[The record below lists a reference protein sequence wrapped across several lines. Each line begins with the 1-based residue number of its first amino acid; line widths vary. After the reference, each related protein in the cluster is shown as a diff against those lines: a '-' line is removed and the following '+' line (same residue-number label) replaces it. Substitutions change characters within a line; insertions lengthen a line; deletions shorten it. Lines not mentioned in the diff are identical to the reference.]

1 MSGNAR
7 HRSNVPRGRAF
18 AIFSLLVG
26 AAAIVIAVAA
36 FTVASPASDV
46 VLEVEVETATL
57 ATTASSVPETA
68 APAPSTTSTVPPTAP
83 STAPSTGPSTTI
95 TTSTTLPPEVPPTAV
110 VIDDLGISQG
120 VLPVGLEDD
129 GSMEVPDISD
139 IGWYLH
145 GATPGHPGATVLV
158 AHVWWHK
165 TAGPFHR
172 LGALEPGARIEV
184 DGEDGTIHE
193 YTVTK
198 RTMYD
203 KDKLPGD
210 LWRKSGP
217 ETLVLIT
224 CGGTLNQATRRYE
237 QNIVVYAVPTRE
249 VTDRPETI

>member
-7 HRSNVPRGRAF
+7 HRSNTSRGRAF

-26 AAAIVIAVAA
+26 VAAIVIAVAA
-36 FTVASPASDV
+36 FTVASPAADV
-46 VLEVEVETATL
+46 VLEVETATL
-57 ATTASSVPETA
+57 PTIGPAVAEAV
-68 APAPSTTSTVPPTAP
+68 APVPSTTSAVPSAAPSVAP
-83 STAPSTGPSTTI
+83 STEPSTTV

-110 VIDDLGISQG
+110 VIDDLGIEQG
-120 VLPVGLEDD
+120 VVAVGLEDD
-129 GSMEVPDISD
+129 GSMEVPDVAD

-184 DGEDGTIHE
+184 GGDEGTIHE

-237 QNIVVYAVPTRE
+237 SNIVVYAVPTRD
-249 VTDRPETI
+249 VVDRPETI

>member
-1 MSGNAR
+1 MNGDAR
-7 HRSNVPRGRAF
+7 LRSYLARRRALTV
-18 AIFSLLVG
+18 FSFLAVTIAVLV
-26 AAAIVIAVAA
+26 VVAA
-36 FTVASPASDV
+36 FTVMSPAADV
-46 VLEVEVETATL
+46 VLDVETATL
-57 ATTASSVPETA
+57 ATVPEPLPDGPVS
-68 APAPSTTSTVPPTAP
+68 APTTIWIAPSTTE
-83 STAPSTGPSTTI
+83 PSTTS
-95 TTSTTLPPEVPPTAV
+95 TTSTTLPPEVPPTALA
-110 VIDDLGISQG
+110 INDLGIAQG
-120 VLPVGLEDD
+120 VLPVGLNDD
-129 GSMEVPDISD
+129 GTMEVPDVSD

-172 LGALEPGARIEV
+172 LGTLEPGARIEV
-184 DGEDGTIHE
+184 GGEDGTIHE

-237 QNIVVYAVPTRE
+237 QNIVVYAAPTRE
-249 VTDRPETI
+249 VTDRPEMM

>member
-1 MSGNAR
+1 
-7 HRSNVPRGRAF
+7 V
-18 AIFSLLVG
+18 AIN
-26 AAAIVIAVAA
+26 
-36 FTVASPASDV
+36 
-46 VLEVEVETATL
+46 
-57 ATTASSVPETA
+57 
-68 APAPSTTSTVPPTAP
+68 
-83 STAPSTGPSTTI
+83 
-95 TTSTTLPPEVPPTAV
+95 
-110 VIDDLGISQG
+110 DLGIAQE

-129 GSMEVPDISD
+129 GTMEVPDIED

-165 TAGPFHR
+165 TAGPFRR
-172 LGALEPGARIEV
+172 LGSLEPGARIQV
-184 DGEDGTIHE
+184 GGDDGTIHE

-224 CGGTLNQATRRYE
+224 CGGTLNQSTRRYE
-237 QNIVVYAVPTRE
+237 SNIVVYAIPTRN
-249 VTDRPETI
+249 VVDRPEMM

>member
-7 HRSNVPRGRAF
+7 HRSNTPRVRAF
-18 AIFSLLVG
+18 AIVSLLVG
-26 AAAIVIAVAA
+26 AAAVVIAVAA

-46 VLEVEVETATL
+46 VLEVETATL
-57 ATTASSVPETA
+57 ATAPTPVPETA
-68 APAPSTTSTVPPTAP
+68 APAPTTTSSAPSAAPSVPP
-83 STAPSTGPSTTI
+83 STEPSTT

-110 VIDDLGISQG
+110 VIDDLSISQE

-172 LGALEPGARIEV
+172 LGALEPGAHIEV
-184 DGEDGTIHE
+184 GDDDGTIHE

-237 QNIVVYAVPTRE
+237 SNIVVYAVPTRE
-249 VTDRPETI
+249 VTDRPEMM

>member
-7 HRSNVPRGRAF
+7 HRSNTPRGRAF

-36 FTVASPASDV
+36 FTIASPASDV
-46 VLEVEVETATL
+46 VLEVETATL
-57 ATTASSVPETA
+57 ATAPTPVPETA
-68 APAPSTTSTVPPTAP
+68 APAPSTTPTVPRTAP

-95 TTSTTLPPEVPPTAV
+95 TTSTTLPPEVPPIALTV
-110 VIDDLGISQG
+110 DDLGISQG

-129 GSMEVPDISD
+129 GTMEVPDVAD
-139 IGWYLH
+139 IGWYFH

-184 DGEDGTIHE
+184 GGEDGTIHE

-237 QNIVVYAVPTRE
+237 SNIVVYAVPTQE
-249 VTDRPETI
+249 VTNRPEMM

>member
-1 MSGNAR
+1 MCGNAR
-7 HRSNVPRGRAF
+7 HRSNTPRGRVF
-18 AIFSLLVG
+18 AVFSLLAG
-26 AAAIVIAVAA
+26 AAAIVIAIAA
-36 FTVASPASDV
+36 FTVASPAADV
-46 VLEVEVETATL
+46 VLDVETATL
-57 ATTASSVPETA
+57 PTAAPAVAETA
-68 APAPSTTSTVPPTAP
+68 APAPTTTSAEPSAAP
-83 STAPSTGPSTTI
+83 STAPSIEPSTTI
-95 TTSTTLPPEVPPTAV
+95 TTSTTLPPEVPPAAV

-120 VLPVGLEDD
+120 VLPVGLNDD
-129 GSMEVPDISD
+129 GTMEVPDIED

-145 GATPGHPGATVLV
+145 GATPGRPGATVLV
-158 AHVWWHK
+158 AHVWWGD
-165 TAGPFHR
+165 TPGPFRR

-184 DGEDGTIHE
+184 GGDDGTLHE

-237 QNIVVYAVPTRE
+237 SNIVVYAVPTHD
-249 VTDRPETI
+249 VTDRREAM

>member
-7 HRSNVPRGRAF
+7 HRSNTPRGRAF

-36 FTVASPASDV
+36 FTIASPASDV
-46 VLEVEVETATL
+46 VLEVETATL
-57 ATTASSVPETA
+57 ATAPTPVPETA
-68 APAPSTTSTVPPTAP
+68 APAPSTSATVPPTSP
-83 STAPSTGPSTTI
+83 ST
-95 TTSTTLPPEVPPTAV
+95 TTSTTLPPEVPPAAV

-120 VLPVGLEDD
+120 VLPVGLEND

-145 GATPGHPGATVLV
+145 GATPGRPGATVLV

-165 TAGPFHR
+165 TAGPFRR

-184 DGEDGTIHE
+184 GGEDGTIHE

-224 CGGTLNQATRRYE
+224 CGGTLNRATRRYE
-237 QNIVVYAVPTRE
+237 SNIVVYAVPTRE
-249 VTDRPETI
+249 VTDRPEMM

>member
-7 HRSNVPRGRAF
+7 HRSNTPRGRAF

-26 AAAIVIAVAA
+26 AAAIAIAVAA

-46 VLEVEVETATL
+46 VLSVETATL
-57 ATTASSVPETA
+57 AADPSPVSETAVPAPTTTSSAPPAAPSVP
-68 APAPSTTSTVPPTAP
+68 PSTELSTST
-83 STAPSTGPSTTI
+83 
-95 TTSTTLPPEVPPTAV
+95 TTSTTLPPEVPPTALA
-110 VIDDLGISQG
+110 INDLGISQG
-120 VLPVGLEDD
+120 VQPVGLEDD
-129 GSMEVPDISD
+129 GTMEVPDVSD

-145 GATPGHPGATVLV
+145 GATPGRPGATVLV

-184 DGEDGTIHE
+184 GGEDGTIHK

-237 QNIVVYAVPTRE
+237 SNIVVYAVPTRE
-249 VTDRPETI
+249 VTDRPEMM

>member
-7 HRSNVPRGRAF
+7 PRSQSPRGWAF
-18 AIFSLLVG
+18 AIFSLLAG

-46 VLEVEVETATL
+46 VLEVETATL
-57 ATTASSVPETA
+57 PTAPTPVPETA
-68 APAPSTTSTVPPTAP
+68 APAPSTTLSEPPVAP
-83 STAPSTGPSTTI
+83 STVPSTGPSTTI
-95 TTSTTLPPEVPPTAV
+95 TTSTTLPPEIPPSTLA
-110 VIDDLGISQG
+110 INDLGISQG
-120 VLPVGLEDD
+120 VLPVGLNDD
-129 GSMEVPDISD
+129 GTMEVPDVSD

-172 LGALEPGARIEV
+172 LGGLEPGARIEV
-184 DGEDGTIHE
+184 GGEDGTIHD

-237 QNIVVYAVPTRE
+237 SNIVVYAVPTQE
-249 VTDRPETI
+249 VTDRPEMM

>member
-1 MSGNAR
+1 MNGNAR
-7 HRSNVPRGRAF
+7 HRSNTPRGRAF
-18 AIFSLLVG
+18 AVFSLLAG
-26 AAAIVIAVAA
+26 AAAIAIAIAA
-36 FTVASPASDV
+36 FTVASPAADV
-46 VLEVEVETATL
+46 VLEVETATL
-57 ATTASSVPETA
+57 ATAPTPVSETA
-68 APAPSTTSTVPPTAP
+68 APAPTTTSSEPSAAP
-83 STAPSTGPSTTI
+83 SVTSSTEPS
-95 TTSTTLPPEVPPTAV
+95 TTSTTLPPEVPPAAV

-120 VLPVGLEDD
+120 VLPIGLEDD
-129 GSMEVPDISD
+129 GSMEIPDIED

-158 AHVWWHK
+158 AHVWWGD
-165 TAGPFHR
+165 TPGPFRR
-172 LGALEPGARIEV
+172 LGALEPGAHIEV
-184 DGEDGTIHE
+184 GGDDGTIHD

-237 QNIVVYAVPTRE
+237 SNIVVYAVPTQD
-249 VTDRPETI
+249 VTDRREAM

>member
-1 MSGNAR
+1 
-7 HRSNVPRGRAF
+7 
-18 AIFSLLVG
+18 
-26 AAAIVIAVAA
+26 
-36 FTVASPASDV
+36 
-46 VLEVEVETATL
+46 
-57 ATTASSVPETA
+57 
-68 APAPSTTSTVPPTAP
+68 
-83 STAPSTGPSTTI
+83 
-95 TTSTTLPPEVPPTAV
+95 V

-184 DGEDGTIHE
+184 DGEDGTIHN

-249 VTDRPETI
+249 VTDRPEMM

>member
-1 MSGNAR
+1 MNGNAR
-7 HRSNVPRGRAF
+7 HRSNTPRGRAF
-18 AIFSLLVG
+18 AVFSLLAG
-26 AAAIVIAVAA
+26 AAAIVIAIAA

-46 VLEVEVETATL
+46 VLDVETATL
-57 ATTASSVPETA
+57 PTVAPAVPETA
-68 APAPSTTSTVPPTAP
+68 APDPSTTSAEPSAAP
-83 STAPSTGPSTTI
+83 STAPSIEPSTTI
-95 TTSTTLPPEVPPTAV
+95 TTSTTLPPEVPPAAA

-120 VLPVGLEDD
+120 VLPVGLNDD
-129 GSMEVPDISD
+129 GTMEVPDIED

-145 GATPGHPGATVLV
+145 GATPGRPGATVLV
-158 AHVWWHK
+158 AHVWWGD
-165 TAGPFHR
+165 TPGPFRR

-184 DGEDGTIHE
+184 GGEDGTVHE

-237 QNIVVYAVPTRE
+237 SNIVVYAVPTHD
-249 VTDRPETI
+249 VTDRREAM

>member
-7 HRSNVPRGRAF
+7 HRSNMPRGRAF

-26 AAAIVIAVAA
+26 VAAIVIAVAA

-46 VLEVEVETATL
+46 VLEVETATL
-57 ATTASSVPETA
+57 AAAPSPVPETA

-95 TTSTTLPPEVPPTAV
+95 TTSTTLPPEVPPAAV

-145 GATPGHPGATVLV
+145 GATPGRPGATVLV

-165 TAGPFHR
+165 TAGPFRR

-184 DGEDGTIHE
+184 GGEDGTIHE

-237 QNIVVYAVPTRE
+237 SNIVVYAVPTRE
-249 VTDRPETI
+249 VTDRPEMM